1 MNHHT
6 TPEVPKR
13 TARWLLWGIVVLA
26 LTLRMVWPTLAEFK
40 RDEATV
46 VRRALAIAYE
56 GERPAAGVDTSM
68 GAANLPLTLYLMALP
83 LRLWPDP
90 VAAVLFTGLLNGLA
104 VWACYAFG
112 KAYFGRTTGLIAAFL
127 FAVSPWAVVFGRKI
141 WVQNLPLINV
151 GFFAALFAAL
161 VRGRPW
167 ALVGA
172 FAGTAALIGL
182 HMGGLAF
189 LPILLLSI
197 CLYWREVSLRPLVIG
212 GLVLG
217 LAMTPYVVHDALHGW
232 SNARDFIQYAGGEAH
247 FSWDALRYA
256 FVNTGS
262 AGIHSLA
269 GALWEV
275 YRAGLPNLWWL
286 NTAMMGLLAVALLYA
301 VTQAIRGPLDR
312 RRSLTLM
319 LIWFAVPIALQSR
332 PTAPVYP
339 FYFNVLYPVQ
349 FLFIAILLTDMA
361 AQFPLLRLPGGGLK
375 RRSLAT
381 LLVCGMLAVWGGWQ
395 LAVIGRLFDF
405 MVHHPS
411 TGGYGIPL
419 RYVRQAAADA
429 RMLAT
434 STSDGAE
441 IVVLSRETSPAM
453 HETPAVFE
461 ALLFGLPHR
470 FADGSQ
476 ALPVPDARE
485 VVYLAGP
492 MSGSDASGLDPTD
505 GLTGGV
511 QLLEGMAY
519 VRSISDVALPDG
531 VRYRLL
537 KRAGAERTDV
547 LAGMERFSAFPDGVP
562 FENGV
567 TFMGYDLPEGVTAGE
582 TLTVWLAWWVRQPP
596 PTGVDYHF
604 FVHLLDA
611 DGGLRAQHDGTGFPT
626 ASWRAGDLVVSRF
639 TLSLPADLSAGRYAV
654 WAGMYT
660 YPDVVNVSYLDV
672 AGNPAGQRVELGEV
686 AVGDY

>member
-1 MNHHT
+1 MNRRT
-6 TPEVPKR
+6 APEVPER
-13 TARWLLWGIVVLA
+13 TARWLLWGIVLLA
-26 LTLRMVWPTLAEFK
+26 LLLRMAWPTLAEFK

-68 GAANLPLTLYLMALP
+68 GAANLPLTLYLMAIP

-112 KAYFGRTTGLIAAFL
+112 KAYFGRTVGLMAAFL
-127 FAVSPWAVVFGRKI
+127 FAVSPWAIVFGRKI

-172 FAGTAALIGL
+172 FAGVAALIGL

-189 LPILLLSI
+189 IPILLISL
-197 CLYWREVSLRPLVIG
+197 CLYRREVSLRPLLVG

-217 LAMTPYVVHDALHGW
+217 LAMMPYGVHDALQGW
-232 SNARDFIQYAGGEAH
+232 PNARDFLRYAGGEAH
-247 FSWDALRYA
+247 FSGDALRYA
-256 FVNTGS
+256 FTNTGS

-275 YRAGLPNLWWL
+275 YRAGLPDLWWL
-286 NTAMMGLLAVALLYA
+286 NTAMMALLAVALLYA
-301 VTQAIRGPLDR
+301 VVQAIRGPLDR
-312 RRSLTLM
+312 RRPLTLM
-319 LIWFAVPIALQSR
+319 LIWFAVPIALQSH

-349 FLFIAILLTDMA
+349 FLFIAILLADLA
-361 AQFPLLRLPGGGLK
+361 ARFPLTRLPGRG
-375 RRSLAT
+375 SLAT

-405 MVHHPS
+405 MVRHPS

-419 RYVRQAAADA
+419 RYVRRAAADA
-429 RMLAT
+429 RTLAT
-434 STSDGAE
+434 SGGAE
-441 IVVLSRETSPAM
+441 IVVLSRETNPAM

-461 ALLFGLPHR
+461 ALLFGSPHR

-485 VVYLAGP
+485 AVYLVGP
-492 MSGSDASGLDPTD
+492 LPGGDAD
-505 GLTGGV
+505 GLLDGV
-511 QLLEGMAY
+511 QRLEGMAD
-519 VRSISDVALPDG
+519 VRPASDVTLPDG
-531 VRYRLL
+531 VQYRLL
-537 KRAGAERTDV
+537 RRYGADRADV
-547 LAGMERFSAFPDGVP
+547 LAGMERFDAFPNPNGVP

-567 TFMGYDLPEGVTAGE
+567 TFMGYALPETVAPGE
-582 TLTVWLAWWVRQPP
+582 TLTVWLAWWVRHPP
-596 PTGVDYHF
+596 PGDVDYHF

-611 DGGLRAQHDGTGFPT
+611 GGGLRGQHDGMGFPA

-639 TLSLPADLSAGRYAV
+639 AVPLPPDLPAGRYTV

-660 YPDVVNVSYLDV
+660 FPDVVNVSYLDV
-672 AGNPAGQRVELGEV
+672 ANNPAGQRVLLGEV
-686 AVGDY
+686 AVEDY